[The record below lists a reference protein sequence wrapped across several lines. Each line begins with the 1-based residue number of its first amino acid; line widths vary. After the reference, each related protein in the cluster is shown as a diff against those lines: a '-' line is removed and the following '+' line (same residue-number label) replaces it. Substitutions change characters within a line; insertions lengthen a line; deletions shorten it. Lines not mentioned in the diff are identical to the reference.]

1 MKTRDHHTSED
12 LTQETFFRIHEK
24 HSNREIGKRIAYL
37 YVIARNLCNDYFRS
51 GKRNEIPTENQQ
63 EEEDF
68 SARISF
74 EQVEIQEALGR
85 LDKEERELILLRY
98 INEESVGRISEIM
111 QISRFT
117 AYRRIK
123 TALAH
128 LRENM

>member
-1 MKTRDHHTSED
+1 MITSGLEKEMRFQQKTSR
-12 LTQETFFRIHEK
+12 K
-24 HSNREIGKRIAYL
+24 K
-37 YVIARNLCNDYFRS
+37 
-51 GKRNEIPTENQQ
+51 
-63 EEEDF
+63 
-68 SARISF
+68 RISF